1 MITFIHRVDFSHLS
15 RSCHHLCQMSGVIID
30 APSVRITIIDHVN
43 SCCGWWRPNGDPSQY
58 NGCVADQTVYFPL
71 FLAYFPRLKFPHASP
86 LTHSRLRFTA
96 RSTVD
101 VKTMSSS
108 SYYLTII
115 LQIDLGIL
123 RRTYRGIFAFAPSM
137 FWPLTNGQG
146 WDLPKMPSGRLP
158 WTRRH
163 FENQGSMVL
172 V

>member
-1 MITFIHRVDFSHLS
+1 MHMITFIHRVDFSHLS

-123 RRTYRGIFAFAPSM
+123 RRTYRGIFALRAFDVLADDQCSR
-137 FWPLTNGQG
+137 FGS
-146 WDLPKMPSGRLP
+146 PKNAERQTSLDSPTL
-158 WTRRH
+158 
-163 FENQGSMVL
+163 
-172 V
+172 